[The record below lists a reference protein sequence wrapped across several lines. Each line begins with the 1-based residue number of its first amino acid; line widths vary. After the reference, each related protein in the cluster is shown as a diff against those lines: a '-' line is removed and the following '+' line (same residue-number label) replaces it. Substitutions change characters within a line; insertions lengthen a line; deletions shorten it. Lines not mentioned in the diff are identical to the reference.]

1 MASWIENVIDM
12 LGVWG
17 IALLMF
23 LENVFPPIPS
33 ELIMTLS
40 GFAASRGETSIVL
53 VIIAGTL
60 GSLAGA
66 LFWYGI
72 GRMFDQE
79 RVKRLADRHGRWVTL
94 TRTDLERTDRWF
106 DDHGHWAVLFG
117 RLIPTIRTLIS
128 IPAGFSE
135 MPLSRFLIFTSIGTT
150 IWTAFLALFGYWLGN
165 DYQMLE
171 EWLDPVSLGVVV
183 LVVVI
188 YVWRFITFPKTHRD
202 QKK

>member
-1 MASWIENVIDM
+1 MASWIENVIDT

-79 RVKRLADRHGRWVTL
+79 KVKRLADRHGRWVTL

>member
-1 MASWIENVIDM
+1 MASWIENVIDT

-60 GSLAGA
+60 GSLVGA

>member
-1 MASWIENVIDM
+1 MASWIESIIDT

-40 GFAASRGETSIVL
+40 GFSASRGETSIIL
-53 VIIAGTL
+53 VILAGTL

-72 GRMFDQE
+72 GRLFDQE
-79 RVKRLADRHGRWVTL
+79 KVKRLADRHGRWVTL
-94 TRTDLERTDRWF
+94 TRSDLERTDQWF
-106 DDHGHWAVLFG
+106 DKHGHWAVLFG

-128 IPAGFSE
+128 IPAGFSV
-135 MPLSRFLIFTSIGTT
+135 MPLARFMVYTSIGTT
-150 IWTAFLALFGYWLGN
+150 VWTAFLALFGYWLGN

-171 EWLDPVSLGVVV
+171 EWLDPVSLGVVI

-188 YVWRFITFPKTHRD
+188 YVWRFITFPKTHRND
-202 QKK
+202 KE